1 MIRYFSWILVGCSFL
16 SPLCGHEMIVSVEGK
31 TMVVDVEAQSSVEEM
46 MAEIENELAMS
57 LEGKWVVVE
66 GWGMPSWFQRGNQEN
81 KKENKYDAYH
91 AISQPRNYAIP
102 LTEQD
107 KKDIT
112 FIVTTLAD
120 KSLVSI
126 LAKRGDLNAAGDR
139 INAVHPYRFLGYVFS
154 TEKLK
159 VAARNIRRRGGL
171 VWKNFSAGVTDT
183 LAEES
188 SKGALTKADFDAFI
202 STIKIDPKV
211 VYPDIQA
218 RNWQN
223 FIENLVK
230 YVERDGQGV
239 ALP

>member
-1 MIRYFSWILVGCSFL
+1 MKHYFTWMLVGSSLLF
-16 SPLCGHEMIVSVEGK
+16 PLDGHEMIVSVEGK
-31 TMVVDVEAQSSVEEM
+31 TMVVDVESQSSVEEM
-46 MAEIENELAMS
+46 MAGIENELSMP

-66 GWGMPSWFQRGNQEN
+66 GWGMPSWFQRESQEN
-81 KKENKYDAYH
+81 KYEAYH
-91 AISQPRNYAIP
+91 ATSQPRNYEIP

-126 LAKRGDLNAAGDR
+126 LARKGDLNAAGDR
-139 INAVHPYRFLGYVFS
+139 INGIHPYRFLGYIFS

-171 VWKNFSAGVTDT
+171 VWKNFSSGVTDT
-183 LAEES
+183 LSEES

-202 STIKIDPKV
+202 GTIKIDPKL
-211 VYPDIQA
+211 VYPDIVA
-218 RNWQN
+218 KNWQN

-230 YVERDGQGV
+230 YVERDGDAGRFNM
-239 ALP
+239 